1 MIHLAETDKLVTA
14 NFITAMV
21 LAFKTLGITI
31 DLASRTTGSEIV
43 GIYEEMGAGVPM
55 EELPSDMAGL
65 LKELTE
71 MMNDFWGYDLVAS
84 DVTEKGYTLTSNNC
98 PFADYT
104 ATMIDVGVN
113 PPFCMIYGLQGA
125 IIEEK
130 TNTSPF
136 IVKVDHTTEKCVLKI
151 EF

>member
-1 MIHLAETDKLVTA
+1 MGEIDKLVTA

-21 LAFKTLGITI
+21 LAFRTLGITI
-31 DLASRTTGSEIV
+31 DLASRTTGGEIV
-43 GIYEEMGAGVPM
+43 GIYAEMGAEVPM
-55 EELPSDMAGL
+55 EELPSDMTEL
-65 LKELTE
+65 LVELTE
-71 MMNDFWGYDLVAS
+71 MMNDFWGYNLETS
-84 DVTEKGYTLTSNNC
+84 DISEQGYTLISNEC

-104 ATMIDVGVN
+104 DTMIEMGID

-130 TNTSPF
+130 TGKSPY
-136 IVKVDHTTEKCVLKI
+136 IVKVDHSLEKCVLKL

>member
-1 MIHLAETDKLVTA
+1 MILLAEIDKLVTA
-14 NFITAMV
+14 NFITALV

-31 DLASRTTGSEIV
+31 DLASRTTGGEIV
-43 GIYEEMGAGVPM
+43 GIYEEMGAPVPM
-55 EELPSDMAGL
+55 EELPTDMGEL

-71 MMNDFWGYDLVAS
+71 MMNDFWGYDLEVS
-84 DVTEKGYTLTSNNC
+84 NITEKGYTLISNNC

-104 ATMIDVGVN
+104 GTMLEMGVN

-125 IIEEK
+125 IVETK
-130 TNTSPF
+130 TSQSPF
-136 IVKVDHTTEKCVLKI
+136 IAKVDHTPEKCVLHI

>member
-1 MIHLAETDKLVTA
+1 MAETDQLVTA
-14 NFITAMV
+14 NFITALV
-21 LAFKTLGITI
+21 LAFEKLGLTI
-31 DLASRTTGSEIV
+31 DLASRTAGGEIV
-43 GIYEEMGAGVPM
+43 RIYEEMGAPVPM
-55 EELPSDMAGL
+55 EDLPTEMGEL

-84 DVTEKGYTLTSNNC
+84 DVTDKGYTLTSNKC
-98 PFADYT
+98 SFTAYT
-104 ATMIDVGVN
+104 EAQLDMSVD

-130 TNTSPF
+130 TGIAPL
-136 IVKVDHTTEKCVLKI
+136 IAKVEHTPEKCVLKI